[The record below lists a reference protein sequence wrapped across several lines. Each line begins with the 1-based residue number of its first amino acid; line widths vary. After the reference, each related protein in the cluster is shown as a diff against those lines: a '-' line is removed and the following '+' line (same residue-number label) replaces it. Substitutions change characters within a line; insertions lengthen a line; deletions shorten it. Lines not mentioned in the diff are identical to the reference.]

1 MIIKADETLDTFG
14 LLCPMP
20 IVKTALKV
28 KEMQVG
34 QTLEVLA
41 SDDGIKEDMP
51 AWCRSTGNEYLGI
64 EEQNGEYRVYI
75 RKLK

>member
-1 MIIKADETLDTFG
+1 MNMKADDTLDAYG

-28 KEMQVG
+28 KEMRVG
-34 QTLEVLA
+34 QVLEILA
-41 SDDGIKEDMP
+41 SDAAIRDDMP
-51 AWCRSTGNEYLGI
+51 AWCKATGNELLGI
-64 EEQNGEYRVYI
+64 EEKDGEYRVYI

>member
-1 MIIKADETLDTFG
+1 MKADLTLDTFG

-41 SDDGIKEDMP
+41 TDAGIKEDMP
-51 AWCRSTGNEYLGI
+51 AWCKSTGNEFLGLD
-64 EEQNGEYRVYI
+64 EQNGEYRVYI

>member
-1 MIIKADETLDTFG
+1 MDMKADDTLDAYG

-28 KEMQVG
+28 KEMRVG
-34 QTLEVLA
+34 QILEVLA
-41 SDDGIKEDMP
+41 SDAGIQDDMP
-51 AWCRSTGNEYLGI
+51 AWCKATGNELLGI
-64 EEQNGEYRVYI
+64 EEKDGEYQVYI